1 MTNTYKGI
9 AFVGCSFVWGQGL
22 YYYSSLPTVERVPVN
37 TFDEHKVTD
46 AQIEYM
52 KSRRWPRLVANHFN
66 TFELVQ
72 SENGGS
78 NANNIEW
85 WNDCFSKEPKNP
97 AGYYNAKVL
106 PNYSYNELS
115 HAVIQL
121 TQCHRDNFIFD
132 HAEEGEQLKK
142 LGYDPT
148 ESPILEIAYKR
159 TDILPNYLRHIGLSL
174 EEWEFSYRDRSVRMI
189 KRLMQQFEDN
199 GIKTSIMTWP
209 EENVVH
215 VEKDNWLNN
224 RFIKMQH
231 NGETFNSIESLMQQN
246 PSLMII
252 NDYETFEVP
261 PQDCHP
267 SLQCQNVIAE
277 NVINYMEKHN
287 SR

>member
-52 KSRRWPRLVANHFN
+52 KSRRWPRLVATHFN

-78 NANNIEW
+78 NTNNIEW

-97 AGYYNAKVL
+97 AQYYYAKFL

-121 TQCHRDNFIFD
+121 TQCHRDNFILD

-142 LGYDPT
+142 FGYDP
-148 ESPILEIAYKR
+148 SNR
-159 TDILPNYLRHIGLSL
+159 TIYDMMCDKIVLPNYLPRVGLTL
-174 EEWEFSYRDRSVRMI
+174 EEWEFSYRDRSVQMI
-189 KRLMQQFEDN
+189 KKLMQQFEDN

-215 VEKDNWLNN
+215 VEKDDWLSS
-224 RFIKMQH
+224 RFIKMQY
-231 NGETFNSIESLMQQN
+231 NGVTCNSIEALMQQT

-252 NDYETFEVP
+252 NDHEAFAGP

-267 SLQCQNVIAE
+267 SLQCQSIIAE

-287 SR
+287 SL